1 MGRESACDLFYRLPC
16 VLAME
21 SERHSV
27 SLRDL
32 RLGVR
37 SYTHALFAR
46 KVQRKVSNGGPDLT
60 AVAPSLDG
68 ERGLGQRK
76 CFSRI

>member
-27 SLRDL
+27 SLRD
-32 RLGVR
+32 RSLGVR
-37 SYTHALFAR
+37 SYTHALFA
-46 KVQRKVSNGGPDLT
+46 QSP
-60 AVAPSLDG
+60 AQS
-68 ERGLGQRK
+68 EQW
-76 CFSRI
+76 CC

>member
-27 SLRDL
+27 SLRDR

-37 SYTHALFAR
+37 SYTHALFAQSPAQSEQWCLLNPTDAHR
-46 KVQRKVSNGGPDLT
+46 S
-60 AVAPSLDG
+60 APAL
-68 ERGLGQRK
+68 
-76 CFSRI
+76 